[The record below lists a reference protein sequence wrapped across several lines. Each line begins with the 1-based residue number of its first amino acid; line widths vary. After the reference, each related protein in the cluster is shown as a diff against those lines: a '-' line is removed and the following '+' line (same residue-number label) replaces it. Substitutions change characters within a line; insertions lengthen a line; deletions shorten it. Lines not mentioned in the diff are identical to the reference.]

1 MTSEKRGLGMW
12 SGVGLVVANTVGVGV
27 LTNTGY
33 MAGRLGP
40 GEIMLAW
47 LVGGIMALAGA
58 RSYAAIAAAIPR
70 SGGEYRYLSD
80 LWHPALGSLA
90 GWTSLLVGFSAPVAL
105 AASTAGPFFSTLVPG
120 VRPIVVSVVLI
131 LLATLSQAIDLRW
144 SKTTQNAFAVL
155 KAILLGGFIVGGLAF
170 GHHGLPT
177 WHAPEATGEF
187 PLRPFAVSLVYIAF
201 AFSGWNTAIYAAEEF
216 REPRRTVPAA
226 MMIGTFLVAV
236 VYLAVNWI
244 FVANLSGDRLVG
256 WLKEDTSRITL
267 AHLLIGELAG
277 RGVARLASLFV
288 ILSLVS
294 SVISMTMVGP
304 RVSAAMAREGF
315 LPRALAGRDGR
326 PPFGSVLLQSA
337 LALVLLAT
345 HGFEELLRSVGSILT
360 LTSGLTVAAL
370 LRLRFSRRD
379 LVRPSWFVVGAAVVY
394 LAGSGWMLYFT
405 LTDAPHTLI
414 WLGVVSAAAGT
425 AYLVAARRRA
435 SSPPLSAP
443 EAR

>member
-1 MTSEKRGLGMW
+1 M
-12 SGVGLVVANTVGVGV
+12 VANTVGVGV

-47 LVGGIMALAGA
+47 LVGSVMALAGA

-120 VRPIVVSVVLI
+120 VRPVYVSVTLI
-131 LLATLSQAIDLRW
+131 LVATASQAFDLRW
-144 SKTTQNAFAVL
+144 SKGTQNAFAIL
-155 KAILLGGFIVGGLAF
+155 KAVLLGGFIAGGLVF
-170 GHHGLPT
+170 GRHGLPT
-177 WHAPEATGEF
+177 WHAPESTGTF
-187 PLRPFAVSLVYIAF
+187 PYQPFAVSLVYIAF

-216 REPRRTVPAA
+216 RDPRRTVPRA

-277 RGVARLASLFV
+277 GQVARVASLFV

-326 PPFGSVLLQSA
+326 PPFGSVVLQSA
-337 LALVLLAT
+337 LALILLAT

-370 LRLRFSRRD
+370 LRLRFTRRD
-379 LVRPSWFVVGAAVVY
+379 DVRPSWLVVGAAIVY
-394 LAGSGWMLYFT
+394 LGGSIWMLCFT
-405 LTDAPHTLI
+405 LTEAPHTLI
-414 WLGVVSAAAGT
+414 WLAVVALAAFT
-425 AYLVAARRRA
+425 AYLVAAGRKARA
-435 SSPPLSAP
+435 RGLAAGVPPAVNVGEP
-443 EAR
+443 R

>member
-1 MTSEKRGLGMW
+1 
-12 SGVGLVVANTVGVGV
+12 
-27 LTNTGY
+27 
-33 MAGRLGP
+33 
-40 GEIMLAW
+40 
-47 LVGGIMALAGA
+47 
-58 RSYAAIAAAIPR
+58 
-70 SGGEYRYLSD
+70 
-80 LWHPALGSLA
+80 
-90 GWTSLLVGFSAPVAL
+90 
-105 AASTAGPFFSTLVPG
+105 
-120 VRPIVVSVVLI
+120 
-131 LLATLSQAIDLRW
+131 
-144 SKTTQNAFAVL
+144 
-155 KAILLGGFIVGGLAF
+155 
-170 GHHGLPT
+170 
-177 WHAPEATGEF
+177 
-187 PLRPFAVSLVYIAF
+187 
-201 AFSGWNTAIYAAEEF
+201 
-216 REPRRTVPAA
+216 
-226 MMIGTFLVAV
+226 V

-277 RGVARLASLFV
+277 GGVARLASLFV

-379 LVRPSWFVVGAAVVY
+379 DVVRPSWLVVGAAIVY
-394 LAGSGWMLYFT
+394 LGGSTWMLFFT
-405 LTDAPHTLI
+405 LTEAPRTLI
-414 WLGVVSAAAGT
+414 WLAAVGLAAST
-425 AYLVAARRRA
+425 AYLVAARRKARENRPRT
-435 SSPPLSAP
+435 SGLGRPPS
-443 EAR
+443 